1 MSMGLGRCCRVDVE
15 LIESIVVHEEVLQ
28 KGAGMRLWVGTG
40 VCISIQ
46 SCFPCLAVSR

>member
-1 MSMGLGRCCRVDVE
+1 ML
-15 LIESIVVHEEVLQ
+15 HKEVLLN
-28 KGAGMRLWVGTG
+28 GAGMRLWVWTD